1 MTEYLIKSPKRQFL
15 QINNIYTR
23 SIGAGRG
30 ERERSEMGSLD
41 KYCRL
46 CATNVRPDTLVKLYA
61 ETNTGRSETNN
72 VAKLRN
78 FLQFNISAE
87 DRLPKSVCVQ
97 CITNLD
103 YCIQFVDR

>member
-1 MTEYLIKSPKRQFL
+1 MIGESG
-15 QINNIYTR
+15 R
-23 SIGAGRG
+23 SKKPAQK
-30 ERERSEMGSLD
+30 EREREREREMGSLD

-61 ETNTGRSETNN
+61 ENGNGRTETNN

-78 FLQFNISAE
+78 FLQFNISVE

>member
-1 MTEYLIKSPKRQFL
+1 MERRAKQEPETES
-15 QINNIYTR
+15 
-23 SIGAGRG
+23 
-30 ERERSEMGSLD
+30 ERERERGVMGSLD

-61 ETNTGRSETNN
+61 ENGNGRTETNN

-78 FLQFNISAE
+78 FLQFNISVE